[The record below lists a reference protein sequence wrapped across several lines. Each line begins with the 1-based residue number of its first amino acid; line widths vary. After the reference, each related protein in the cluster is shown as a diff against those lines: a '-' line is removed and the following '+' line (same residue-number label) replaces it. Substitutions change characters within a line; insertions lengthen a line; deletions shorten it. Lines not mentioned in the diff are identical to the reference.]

1 MCYLI
6 IFKLIIV
13 LSKCCLPYTATV
25 EGVGVFML
33 NSTAVSVSW
42 NSLYIP
48 DFPIDSYTV
57 VYSQTSGQGG
67 TQDGEISVEFPPNTT
82 SGIINGLRSE
92 ATYQFQVFATVEVS
106 GVELMGEPSPVT
118 ENTTALHMRGK
129 DNDYSPY
136 HRGHSTITLVG
147 DYVTKSES

>member
-1 MCYLI
+1 MKWDYVIL
-6 IFKLIIV
+6 KTV
-13 LSKCCLPYTATV
+13 HAATM
-25 EGVGVFML
+25 EGVQVFLFNNM
-33 NSTAVSVSW
+33 AVSVSW

-57 VYSQTSGQGG
+57 VYGQTSGQGS
-67 TQDGEISVEFPPNTT
+67 TQDGEMSVEFPPNTT

-118 ENTTALHMRGK
+118 
-129 DNDYSPY
+129 
-136 HRGHSTITLVG
+136 TIFIKGT
-147 DYVTKSES
+147 